1 LALSNAYLDLRK
13 RERKTN
19 KEFVV
24 WVMKP
29 DNELMNYA
37 PHNNGSGGCMRNSA
51 ICTWLWIRRRME
63 RAARDLSMGETNIK
77 WSESW

>member
-1 LALSNAYLDLRK
+1 VYDISFELPPTAIYELDERRDKRSLLALSNAYLDLGK

-29 DNELMNYA
+29 
-37 PHNNGSGGCMRNSA
+37 RQ
-51 ICTWLWIRRRME
+51 
-63 RAARDLSMGETNIK
+63 
-77 WSESW
+77 

>member
-13 RERKTN
+13 RQRKTN

-51 ICTWLWIRRRME
+51 ICTWLLDKEENGMRCK
-63 RAARDLSMGETNIK
+63 GFV
-77 WSESW
+77 